1 MAQTKNALIRQRVI
15 DRCLRS
21 QWQYT
26 VHDLMRECNIALE
39 AERYNKVTA
48 KGTILSDIS
57 NIENSFPE
65 ARIVKRRVGR
75 YVYYEYEDKSFSIY
89 NIPLNDDEMAQLAQT
104 ITILSKFEGMPNFDW
119 VDDLIDR
126 FKSTL
131 NIPTTRETIV
141 FFDENFDLRGR
152 NWFSKL
158 FHAIASQQTLEITYQ
173 PFDKD
178 AKTFHFHPYLLK
190 QYNNRWFLVGSED
203 GYSSLTKLALDR
215 ILEITSASI
224 PYKPNTDFNLQEYF
238 EEYIGITRKPSDDIC
253 QVLIKVDKGLYNYIE
268 TKPLHGT
275 QRVIRRDEDSVVI
288 QIEVILNPELLQLL
302 ISYGSGLTVL
312 KPKELQQA
320 ILEESKKI
328 TQKYKS
334 VHLD

>member
-1 MAQTKNALIRQRVI
+1 MK
-15 DRCLRS
+15 
-21 QWQYT
+21 
-26 VHDLMRECNIALE
+26 ECNVALVQ
-39 AERYNKVTA
+39 AGYNKVES
-48 KGTILSDIS
+48 KVTILKDLDGIM
-57 NIENSFPE
+57 NDFPD
-65 ARIVKRRVGR
+65 AKIVRRKVGR
-75 YVYYEYEDKSFSIY
+75 SVFYEYEDKSFSIY
-89 NIPLNDDEMAQLAQT
+89 NIPLDDDEMAQLAQT
-104 ITILSKFEGMPNFDW
+104 VTILSKFEGMPNFDW
-119 VDDLIDR
+119 VDDLIEH

-141 FFDENFDLRGR
+141 AFDENFDLRGR
-152 NWFSKL
+152 SWFAQL
-158 FHAIASQQTLEITYQ
+158 FSAIASQQALEIKYQ
-173 PFDKD
+173 PFDKPIR
-178 AKTFHFHPYLLK
+178 TYMFHPYLLK
-190 QYNNRWFLVGSED
+190 QYNKRWFLVGSED

-238 EEYIGITRKPSDDIC
+238 EEYIGITRKPSDDIYP
-253 QVLIKVDKGLYNYIE
+253 VLIKVDKGLYNYIE

-275 QRVIRRDEDSVVI
+275 QKVIRRDEDSVVI

-302 ISYGSGLTVL
+302 LSYGSGLTVL
-312 KPKELQQA
+312 KPIELQQA